1 MKTEPDKNKKPDAA
15 AGAAA
20 TAQAPH
26 ASKPNGAG
34 GPQIANAPPI
44 PVPAAEGAALSPEE
58 AKGRADYSHRIMQ
71 AFGSIV
77 AIYMRSKT
85 HRELRLAEVENIIGP
100 AIATSQFSLA
110 EAAHK
115 ENGLITPVA
124 VVLWASLSD
133 ALDQEIAAH
142 PEKPLAL
149 KATDWKTGDNVWVVE
164 ALGDQRVIGSI
175 MSHLQQGTWKG
186 RSVKMRSK
194 AQDGKIGVHVVAQK
208 ADGG

>member
-1 MKTEPDKNKKPDAA
+1 MQPGSGKNNKPSAA
-15 AGAAA
+15 AGTA
-20 TAQAPH
+20 TNAPQAD
-26 ASKPNGAG
+26 KPNGARVTTR
-34 GPQIANAPPI
+34 ANDQPI
-44 PVPAAEGAALSPEE
+44 PVPAAEGSSLSPEE

-85 HRELRLAEVENIIGP
+85 HRELRLVDVENVIGP

-142 PEKPLAL
+142 PEK
-149 KATDWKTGDNVWVVE
+149 
-164 ALGDQRVIGSI
+164 
-175 MSHLQQGTWKG
+175 
-186 RSVKMRSK
+186 
-194 AQDGKIGVHVVAQK
+194 
-208 ADGG
+208 